1 MSDLPA
7 RTALGN
13 QPIRA
18 SGMKKVARIP
28 LGQALFPACSATIG
42 ENGDVNWLLRF
53 CDASVERIWLY
64 NWRPL
69 DMHLGRHFGE

>member
-7 RTALGN
+7 RDSAW
-13 QPIRA
+13 QPA
-18 SGMKKVARIP
+18 DSRIGDEKGCANP

-42 ENGDVNWLLRF
+42 ENGDVNWLLRS